1 MKTEVI
7 AIRIDHDISEL
18 INKLI
23 KYKLSK
29 NKTDAIRT
37 IMQNGVQDARRMLEK
52 KEKSEQII
60 KKWRENGFPA
70 LPDNLSEV
78 SIRERE

>member
-37 IMQNGVQDARRMLEK
+37 IMQNGVHDARRMIEK

-60 KKWRENGFPA
+60 KKWRENGFPT